1 MLEGAIG
8 SGETPT
14 LAALAARGSYRRAIS
29 VFPSLTPVC
38 LSSIATGAH
47 GDIHEIPHLVW
58 YDRSE
63 ERIVEYGSSFGA
75 VRAAGIGQT
84 LRDTLVNMN
93 RQHLGAG
100 ACTLFESL
108 ADAGLRTAA
117 VNFTAYRGRT
127 PHRSSLPLLGDVMGP
142 ERFFFYN
149 LFSSDRT
156 GAPLS
161 WRNRP
166 AGSIDA
172 YAAAVGRWLV
182 TRDAFDFLVFYL
194 SDYDYASHE
203 HGPDTAL
210 ETLQRCDDAIGAL
223 VEAGGGLDAF
233 LERYAVVVMA
243 DHGQTRVREATSLA
257 EVYAGVDGVLPLGSN
272 RAAHLYLQ
280 PGCRLDPRAVAA
292 RLDGGGGRRGD
303 AVPRRD
309 RRSRP
314 PRRGGARLRAGRG
327 RRLHALRRCLD
338 PRPSRR
344 ARPHLGGAREPE
356 RGRDPRLGGRGPRV
370 RRPRRRPS
378 RRRRLPRLARH
389 GRLRGAAARSSV
401 SRARPQASSTSHRS
415 SSPISV
421 SRRPRMRSGRAA

>member
-1 MLEGAIG
+1 M
-8 SGETPT
+8 
-14 LAALAARGSYRRAIS
+14 
-29 VFPSLTPVC
+29 FPSLTPVC

-63 ERIVEYGSSFGA
+63 ERLVEYGSSFGA

-100 ACTLFESL
+100 ARTLFESL

-210 ETLQRCDDAIGAL
+210 ETLQRCDDAIGSL

-233 LERYAVVVMA
+233 LERYSVVVMA

-257 EVYAGVDGVLPLGSN
+257 EVYAGVEGVLPLGSN

-292 RLDGGGGRRGD
+292 RLDG
-303 AVPRRD
+303 V
-309 RRSRP
+309 RP
-314 PRRGGARLRAGRG
+314 PR
-327 RRLHALRRCLD
+327 
-338 PRPSRR
+338 
-344 ARPHLGGAREPE
+344 
-356 RGRDPRLGGRGPRV
+356 
-370 RRPRRRPS
+370 
-378 RRRRLPRLARH
+378 
-389 GRLRGAAARSSV
+389 
-401 SRARPQASSTSHRS
+401 
-415 SSPISV
+415 
-421 SRRPRMRSGRAA
+421 

>member
-1 MLEGAIG
+1 M
-8 SGETPT
+8 
-14 LAALAARGSYRRAIS
+14 
-29 VFPSLTPVC
+29 C

-47 GDIHEIPHLVW
+47 SDIHEIPHLVW

-63 ERIVEYGSSFGA
+63 ERLVEYGSSFGA

-100 ACTLFESL
+100 ARTLFESL

-233 LERYAVVVMA
+233 LERYSVVVMA

-257 EVYAGVDGVLPLGSN
+257 EVYAGVEGVLPLGSN

-292 RLDGGGGRRGD
+292 RLDGVTAAEVTLFREG
-303 AVPRRD
+303 
-309 RRSRP
+309 RRSRRA
-314 PRRGGARLRAGRG
+314 PRRGGARLRPGAGG
-327 RRLHALRRCLD
+327 LFTLSGDASILDHPDALDRTWAALANPNAGEILVSAAEGHEFAD
-338 PRPSRR
+338 
-344 ARPHLGGAREPE
+344 LGG
-356 RGRDPRLGGRGPRV
+356 GDHVGGGSHGSLVTGDSEVPLLLV
-370 RRPRRRPS
+370 DVEGTAGSIVDVAP
-378 RRRRLPRLARH
+378 LVLAH
-389 GRLRGAAARSSV
+389 FGVAAPAY
-401 SRARPQASSTSHRS
+401 AL
-415 SSPISV
+415 
-421 SRRPRMRSGRAA
+421 GRAA

>member
-1 MLEGAIG
+1 MFEGAIG

-14 LAALAARGSYRRAIS
+14 LAALAAQGSYRRAIS

-47 GDIHEIPHLVW
+47 SDIHEIPHLVW

-63 ERIVEYGSSFGA
+63 ERLVEYGSSFGA

-100 ACTLFESL
+100 ARTLFESL

-233 LERYAVVVMA
+233 LERYSVVVMA

-257 EVYAGVDGVLPLGSN
+257 EVYADVEGVLPLGSN
-272 RAAHLYLQ
+272 RAAHLYL
-280 PGCRLDPRAVAA
+280 AA
-292 RLDGGGGRRGD
+292 RLPARPACGR
-303 AVPRRD
+303 
-309 RRSRP
+309 RP
-314 PRRGGARLRAGRG
+314 PRRREAAEVTLFREGGDAVARRDGEELVFAPTAGG
-327 RRLHALRRCLD
+327 LFTLSGDASILDHPDALRRTWAALANPNAGEILVSAAEGHEFAD
-338 PRPSRR
+338 
-344 ARPHLGGAREPE
+344 LGG
-356 RGRDPRLGGRGPRV
+356 GDHVGGGSHGSLVTGDSEVPLLLV
-370 RRPRRRPS
+370 DVEGTAGSIVDVAP
-378 RRRRLPRLARH
+378 LVLAH
-389 GRLRGAAARSSV
+389 FGVAAPAY
-401 SRARPQASSTSHRS
+401 AL
-415 SSPISV
+415 
-421 SRRPRMRSGRAA
+421 GRAA